1 MSDIVVEI
9 KALTRR
15 FGAFTAVDALT
26 LSVNAGEVFGLLG
39 SNGAGKTT
47 TIKMLTTLLPPS
59 SGEARVAG
67 FSVTTQAVGV
77 RRAIGYVPQAV
88 SVDGS
93 LTGYE
98 NLLIFAKLYDLPH
111 REQQAR
117 IREALEFM
125 GLTADGGRLVG
136 QYSGG
141 MVRRLEIAQSTLH
154 RPRVLFLDEPTV
166 GLDPIAR
173 DAVWEH
179 LVDLRTNYG
188 TTLFFTTH
196 YLEEAESHC
205 DRMAI
210 MHLGKVAALGT
221 CQELEASLGVG
232 HTLNDVF
239 VHYADTA
246 LDSGGTFRSVSTER
260 ATAQRLGYLPAAAA
274 YYLRI
279 ANRGAVGRQIV
290 DWQHDLEQKW
300 AAVRFG
306 EMKVETRGDQHVF
319 DVQVYLDDLD
329 PKAVRVELYA
339 DAVNGGSPVRQEMKR
354 VRQLAGAS
362 GGCVYSAA
370 VSVARPP
377 ADYTAR
383 VMPHCDGVAVSLEDA
398 RILWQR

>member
-1 MSDIVVEI
+1 MSDAVLEI

-15 FGAFTAVDALT
+15 FGTFTAVDALT

-67 FSVTTQAVGV
+67 FSIATQAVDV
-77 RRAIGYVPQAV
+77 RRSIGYVPQAV

-111 REQQAR
+111 RERPAR
-117 IREALEFM
+117 IQEALEFM
-125 GLTADGGRLVG
+125 DLTAESGRLVS

-173 DAVWEH
+173 DAVWKH
-179 LVDLRTNYG
+179 LVDLRANYG

-196 YLEEAESHC
+196 YLEEAQSHC

-210 MHLGKVAALGT
+210 MHLGKLDALGT
-221 CQELEASLGVG
+221 CKELEASLGAGV
-232 HTLNDVF
+232 HTLDEVF
-239 VHYADTA
+239 VHYAGSA
-246 LDSGGTFRSVSTER
+246 LDSGGNFRDVSAER
-260 ATAQRLGYLPAAAA
+260 ATAQRLG
-274 YYLRI
+274 
-279 ANRGAVGRQIV
+279 
-290 DWQHDLEQKW
+290 
-300 AAVRFG
+300 
-306 EMKVETRGDQHVF
+306 
-319 DVQVYLDDLD
+319 
-329 PKAVRVELYA
+329 
-339 DAVNGGSPVRQEMKR
+339 
-354 VRQLAGAS
+354 
-362 GGCVYSAA
+362 
-370 VSVARPP
+370 
-377 ADYTAR
+377 
-383 VMPHCDGVAVSLEDA
+383 
-398 RILWQR
+398 